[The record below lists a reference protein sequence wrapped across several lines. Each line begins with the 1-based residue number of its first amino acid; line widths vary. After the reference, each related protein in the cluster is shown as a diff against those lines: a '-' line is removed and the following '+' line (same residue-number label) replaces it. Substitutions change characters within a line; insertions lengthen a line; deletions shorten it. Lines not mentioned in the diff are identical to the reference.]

1 MPATTLAP
9 RDPAIAPPTVLPVAS
24 RTAPP
29 MTAATTAPTTARTAP
44 PTTPATALDPAARP
58 ALAGLALAALLSS
71 LGISIANV
79 GLPTL
84 AQSFGAPFQAVQWV
98 VLAYLIALA
107 ALVAGAGR
115 LGDVLGRRRLL
126 LGGLA
131 LFAAASVAA
140 ALAPTLALLVAAR
153 AAQGAGAAVMTAL
166 AMALVSETVPKSHAG
181 RAMGLMGTVSAV
193 GTALGPTLGGALIAG
208 WGWRA
213 LFIAPLPLA
222 LLGLAL
228 VHRCVAQDRP
238 AEQAV
243 AGRARGLRPFAS
255 ALRDAPLRS
264 GLATSALVS
273 TVLMATLV
281 IGPFYLSRAL
291 GLPAALVGM
300 AMSVGPLT
308 SAVGGVPAGRA
319 VDRFGAARM
328 VLAGLSVSAAGC
340 LLLALLPASPGGVAG
355 EVVGVVGYVV
365 PLALVTAGY
374 ALFQAANN
382 TAVMAR
388 AAADGRGLVSGLLNL
403 SRQLGLI
410 AGASAMGAVFAWA
423 SGAADVATAP
433 AAAVA
438 FGMRVSF
445 GVAALLLG
453 VALLLAWRARQPAAA

>member
-1 MPATTLAP
+1 MTASTFAPRNRCAAPPAAPSADTRPAMTPPAAVAPATRPATTPLA
-9 RDPAIAPPTVLPVAS
+9 
-24 RTAPP
+24 
-29 MTAATTAPTTARTAP
+29 ARA
-44 PTTPATALDPAARP
+44 PATRP
-58 ALAGLALAALLSS
+58 ALAGRALAALLSS

-79 GLPTL
+79 GLPAM
-84 AQSFGAPFQAVQWV
+84 AQAFGAPFQAVHWV

-107 ALVAGAGR
+107 ALVVVAGR
-115 LGDVLGRRRLL
+115 LGDVLGRRRLWL
-126 LGGLA
+126 VGLA
-131 LFAAASVAA
+131 LFAAASLAA
-140 ALAPTLALLVAAR
+140 AVAPTLAALVAAR

-166 AMALVSETVPKSHAG
+166 AMALVNETVPKSHAG
-181 RAMGLMGTVSAV
+181 RAMGLLGTVSAV
-193 GTALGPTLGGALIAG
+193 GTALGPTLGGALVAG

-213 LFIAPLPLA
+213 LFVVPQPLA
-222 LLGLAL
+222 LLGLVL
-228 VHRCVAQDRP
+228 VQRYVAQDRP
-238 AEQAV
+238 AARAG
-243 AGRARGLRPFAS
+243 AGRTRGLRPFAQ

-291 GLPAALVGM
+291 GLPAALVGL
-300 AMSVGPLT
+300 AMSVGPLI

-328 VLAGLSVSAAGC
+328 VMAGLSVSATGC
-340 LLLALLPASPGGVAG
+340 LLLALPAPWGGAAGAGGVA
-355 EVVGVVGYVV
+355 GVVGYVV

-438 FGMRVSF
+438 AGMRISF

-453 VALLLAWRARQPAAA
+453 LALGLAWRVRTPAAA

>member
-1 MPATTLAP
+1 MTSTTLPSRGPSA
-9 RDPAIAPPTVLPVAS
+9 ASASASPVAAS
-24 RTAPP
+24 S
-29 MTAATTAPTTARTAP
+29 ATC
-44 PTTPATALDPAARP
+44 P

-79 GLPTL
+79 GLPAL
-84 AQSFGAPFQAVQWV
+84 AQAFGAPFQAVQWV

-107 ALVAGAGR
+107 ALVLGAGR
-115 LGDVLGRRRLL
+115 LGDVMGRRRVLL
-126 LGGLA
+126 VGLA
-131 LFAAASVAA
+131 LFAAASLAA
-140 ALAPTLALLVAAR
+140 ALAPSLVVLVAAR
-153 AAQGAGAAVMTAL
+153 AVQGAGAAVMTAL

-181 RAMGLMGTVSAV
+181 RAMGLLGTVSAV
-193 GTALGPTLGGALIAG
+193 GTALGPTLGGVLIAG
-208 WGWRA
+208 RGWRA
-213 LFIAPLPLA
+213 LFIALLPLA
-222 LLGLAL
+222 LLGWVL
-228 VHRCVAQDRP
+228 VHRYVAKDRP
-238 AEQAV
+238 AAPADTPRAGGV
-243 AGRARGLRPFAS
+243 APFAQ
-255 ALRDAPLRS
+255 ALRDTPLRS

-281 IGPFYLSRAL
+281 IGPFHLSRAL
-291 GLPAALVGM
+291 GLPAALVGL
-300 AMSVGPLT
+300 AMSVGPLI
-308 SAVGGVPAGRA
+308 SAVSGVPAGRA

-328 VLAGLSVSAAGC
+328 VLVGLAVSTAGC
-340 LLLALLPASPGGVAG
+340 LLLALLPASLGVAG
-355 EVVGVVGYVV
+355 YVA

-388 AAADGRGLVSGLLNL
+388 AAAGARGLVSGLLNL

-410 AGASAMGAVFAWA
+410 AGASVMGALFAWA

-453 VALLLAWRARQPAAA
+453 VALALAWRVRRRAAA